1 MAFLV
6 QLFLRSGHE
15 VFEKKSK
22 CEKFT
27 DEQTDTRT
35 DRQKDHGKKDDKERS
50 LISSDQMS

>member
-6 QLFLRSGHE
+6 QLYLRIGHE
-15 VFEKKSK
+15 VFKKKSN
-22 CEKFT
+22 CAKFT